1 MQNKLI
7 AEGLGTFVLA
17 LTVLTSVHTDGTA
30 VPTPVAAALVLTLF
44 VYSIGSKSGCHIN
57 PAVTLGLWSINKIK
71 TNDAISYII
80 AQVIGGIVAFLL
92 ASLLLGNSYVL
103 GLMPESFKVFTAELL
118 GAAVFTFGVAA
129 VVYERSP
136 RDVSGIVVGGS
147 LLLGI
152 MIAVSFGSSGIVNP
166 AVAIALGS
174 LNLSY
179 VFGSIAGG
187 MIGMNLYRRILS

>member
-17 LTVLTSVHTDGTA
+17 LTVLTSLHTDGAA
-30 VPTPVAAALVLTLF
+30 VATPVAAALVLTLF
-44 VYSIGSKSGCHIN
+44 VYTIGSKTGCHIN

-71 TNDAISYII
+71 TNDAMSYIV
-80 AQVIGGIVAFLL
+80 AQVIGGIAAFLL
-92 ASLLLGNSYVL
+92 AATLLGNSYSL
-103 GLMPESFKVFTAELL
+103 GLVPESFAVFIAELL
-118 GAAVFTFGVAA
+118 GAAVFAFGIAA
-129 VVYERSP
+129 VAYERSP
-136 RDVSGIVVGGS
+136 RDASGIVVGGS

-152 MIAVSFGSSGIVNP
+152 MLAVSFGSAGILNP

-179 VFGSIAGG
+179 VFGAIAGA
-187 MIGMNLYRRILS
+187 MIGFNLYRRVVA